1 MAIIFSSDKKQMSLL
16 LPHVNKTE
24 VLLIFFQD
32 ALGTMTV
39 DEYFAKNPQ
48 VKEKIDDEIRN
59 QNWGY

>member
-1 MAIIFSSDKKQMSLL
+1 MSLL